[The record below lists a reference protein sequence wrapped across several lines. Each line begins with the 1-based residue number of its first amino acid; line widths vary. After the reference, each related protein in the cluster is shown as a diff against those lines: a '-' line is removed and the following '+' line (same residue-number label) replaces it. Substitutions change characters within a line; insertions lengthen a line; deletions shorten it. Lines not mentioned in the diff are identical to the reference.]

1 MSAQFEGKV
10 AIVTGG
16 GQGIG
21 AAIAHAFAKEKAKVV
36 VSDILAEPGE
46 KVVAGIKKAGGEAI
60 FVKTDVSKAGQV
72 QELVETTVKT
82 FGRLD
87 YAANNAGVLHPWLPA
102 TDITEEDFDK
112 TIAVNLKGVWL
123 CMKYEIPEILK
134 AGGGAIVNVA
144 SIAGVIGYAGLAA
157 YCASKGGVIQ
167 MTKAAALDFASK
179 GLRINAVCP
188 GGVWTPMAAT
198 AMGKTIG
205 DEPPPME
212 NTPLGRIG
220 QPREIADAVIFL
232 CSEKASFIT
241 GFPMIVDGGDTVK

>member
-1 MSAQFEGKV
+1 MNPLFQGKV

-16 GQGIG
+16 SQGIG
-21 AAIAHAFAKEKAKVV
+21 AAIAHAFAKEKAAVA
-36 VSDILAEPGE
+36 VSDILAEEGE
-46 KVVAGIKKAGGEAI
+46 KVAAGIEKDGGEAI
-60 FVKTDVSKAGQV
+60 FVKADVSKSGQV
-72 QELVETTVKT
+72 QALVEKTVKE

-102 TDITEEDFDK
+102 TEIGEEDFDK

-123 CMKYEIPEILK
+123 CMKYEIPAMLE

-144 SIAGVIGYAGLAA
+144 SIAGVVGYAGLAA

-167 MTKAAALDFASK
+167 MTKAAALDFAPK
-179 GLRINAVCP
+179 GIRINVVCP
-188 GGVWTPMAAT
+188 GAIWTPMAAT
-198 AMGKTIG
+198 AFGKSMN
-205 DEPPPME
+205 DEPPPAE
-212 NTPLGRIG
+212 GNPLGRIG
-220 QPREIADAVIFL
+220 EPREIADAVVFL